1 MTLIL
6 PPILPI
12 LYIGSVENRL
22 NLRRKT
28 TSAELLKTLN
38 CSDPLVDYL

>member
-6 PPILPI
+6 PPLLPI
-12 LYIGSVENRL
+12 LYIGRVENQL

-28 TSAELLKTLN
+28 TSSELLKTLN
-38 CSDPLVDYL
+38 RSDPLADYL